1 MVRARV
7 RAHPDWQETSDEE
20 ADRYLKGSET
30 IVPPSG
36 QGLSIIRRCSSP
48 SVTSSSAL
56 CCGSPDDARERE
68 AEILVLR
75 HQSTVLTGSN
85 PRPCLRRRNRMVIA
99 ALANLMDRDRWNAF
113 IVSPATISAAPRA
126 VRRKWTFR
134 HREAGRPPLDS
145 ALVLLIVQMARENPR
160 WGVIRIKGELQGVGT
175 GWARPRSA
183 RSFAA
188 PSTGS

>member
-1 MVRARV
+1 
-7 RAHPDWQETSDEE
+7 
-20 ADRYLKGSET
+20 
-30 IVPPSG
+30 
-36 QGLSIIRRCSSP
+36 
-48 SVTSSSAL
+48 
-56 CCGSPDDARERE
+56 
-68 AEILVLR
+68 
-75 HQSTVLTGSN
+75 
-85 PRPCLRRRNRMVIA
+85 MVIA
-99 ALANLMDRDRWNAF
+99 ALANLIDRDRWNAF

-126 VRRKWTFR
+126 VRRKWMFR

-183 RSFAA
+183 RSFDA